1 MSETTLVQAVNLALA
16 RAMSE
21 DERVILLGEDV
32 GADGGV
38 FRATDGLFARFGA
51 ERVRDTPMSE
61 AGIGGISVG
70 LAAAGFKPVAEIQ
83 FTGFIYPVI
92 DQIANHAS
100 RFRTRTHGRLTCP
113 MVVRAP
119 CGGGIHAPEHH
130 SESPEAMFTNI
141 PGLRVIIPSSP
152 RRAYGLLLAAIR
164 GSDPV
169 VFMEPTKLYRG
180 AHEEMVDDGKDL
192 PVDRSFVL
200 REGNDVTLV
209 AWGAMV
215 PEALKTAEQWEAR
228 GVSAEV
234 IDVATLKPLDA
245 ETIINSVKKTGRS
258 VIVHEAPL
266 TGGFGGE
273 IAARLA
279 EDAFGSLLA
288 PVVRVAGYDTVMPL
302 PKLESLYLPN
312 AARIGSAVDRVMAYS

>member
-1 MSETTLVQAVNLALA
+1 MPETTLVQAVNLALA
-16 RAMSE
+16 RAMVE
-21 DERVILLGEDV
+21 DEHVIVLGEDI
-32 GADGGV
+32 GIDGGV

-51 ERVRDTPMSE
+51 DRVRDTPLSE
-61 AGIGGISVG
+61 LGIGGISVG

-83 FTGFIYPVI
+83 FSGFIFPLI
-92 DQIANHAS
+92 DQINNHAS
-100 RFRTRTHGRLTCP
+100 RFRTRTHGHLVCP
-113 MVVRAP
+113 MIVRAP
-119 CGGGIHAPEHH
+119 CGGGVHAPEHH

-180 AHEEMVDDGKDL
+180 AREEMVDDGKDL
-192 PVDRSFVL
+192 PVDRCFVL
-200 REGNDVTLV
+200 REGRDVTLV

-215 PEALKTAEQWEAR
+215 PEALKTAAQWEAK
-228 GVSAEV
+228 GISAEV

-245 ETIINSVKKTGRS
+245 ETIINSVKKTGRC

-273 IAARLA
+273 IAARVA
-279 EDAFGSLLA
+279 QGAFSSLLA
-288 PVVRVAGYDTVMPL
+288 PIERVTGYDIVMPL
-302 PKLESLYLPN
+302 PKLENIYLPD
-312 AARIGSAVDRVMAYS
+312 AARIGSAVDRAMAYA

>member
-1 MSETTLVQAVNLALA
+1 MSEVTMVQAVNLALA
-16 RAMSE
+16 RGLAE
-21 DERVILLGEDV
+21 DERVIVLGEDV
-32 GADGGV
+32 GIDGGV
-38 FRATDGLFARFGA
+38 FRTTDGLFARFGA
-51 ERVRDTPMSE
+51 DRVRDTPLAE

-83 FTGFIYPVI
+83 FSGFIFPLI
-92 DQIANHAS
+92 DQINNHAS
-100 RFRTRTHGRLTCP
+100 RFRNRTHGRITCP
-113 MVVRAP
+113 LIVRAP

-169 VFMEPTKLYRG
+169 VFMEPTKLYRS
-180 AHEEMVDDGKDL
+180 AREEMADDGKDL
-192 PVDRSFVL
+192 PVDRCFVL
-200 REGNDVTLV
+200 REGKDVTLV

-215 PEALKTAEQWEAR
+215 PEALKTATEWEAK

-245 ETIINSVKKTGRS
+245 ETIINSVKKTGRC

-273 IAARLA
+273 IAARVA
-279 EDAFGSLLA
+279 QGAFSSLLA
-288 PVVRVAGYDTVMPL
+288 PIERVTGYDTIMPL
-302 PKLESLYLPN
+302 LKLENVYLPN
-312 AARIGSAVDRVMAYS
+312 AARIGGAVDRAMAYA